1 MFCHRK
7 NERPRAWFRSDRVFS
22 SEGRWYFSTRE
33 GIELG
38 PWNSHA
44 EADCQVREL
53 RRRLEPMCPG
63 KQSRAVIC
71 EFIFN
76 ACNTGRMLSPQFA
89 RLSTSAG

>member
-44 EADCQVREL
+44 EADCQVLEL
-53 RRRLEPMCPG
+53 RRRLERMCPG
-63 KQSRAVIC
+63 KQSRAVVC